1 MLLSRNVLSVIVS
14 FFIKF
19 EEKKAR
25 VFIVKGIKLP
35 KITGIAIWPFII
47 VKTKMPGKIIINHEK
62 IHLRQ
67 QVEMLVIPFY
77 IWYILEWAVRFIALR
92 NFNAAYL
99 SISFEKEAYKNEKDF
114 NYLENRGFWSFLKY
128 L

>member
-1 MLLSRNVLSVIVS
+1 
-14 FFIKF
+14 
-19 EEKKAR
+19 
-25 VFIVKGIKLP
+25 VFIIKGIKLP
-35 KITGIAIWPFII
+35 KITGIAIWPFVI

-77 IWYILEWAVRFIALR
+77 IWYLLEWVVRFIALR

-114 NYLENRGFWSFLKY
+114 NYLKNRGFWSFLKY